1 MIGSFL
7 RELTSDCPA
16 VSGRLLESVV
26 AVRGC
31 VILST
36 LRVDVCTG
44 RRPAAGRLAAVSL
57 KRVSRRELT
66 GVVDCECECENK
78 RESHAQHRPDAEE
91 GPADARVC
99 VVLREW
105 RLTAVP
111 AVIDDAALQREA
123 EGGDRIPGA
132 DDCNART
139 YSSKMSMI
147 RKAESLARV

>member
-1 MIGSFL
+1 MNLLPTAPPSPVVSWCRSRCEGASSSQPCALRCALVGGS
-7 RELTSDCPA
+7 
-16 VSGRLLESVV
+16 RL
-26 AVRGC
+26 
-31 VILST
+31 
-36 LRVDVCTG
+36 
-44 RRPAAGRLAAVSL
+44 AGRLAAVSL

-66 GVVDCECECENK
+66 GVVDCECACESK

-111 AVIDDAALQREA
+111 AVVADAALQREA

-132 DDCNART
+132 YDCNART